1 VKVNG
6 RKVDHDETIF
16 GIREVRFDPNTGF
29 FLNGRNLKLKGVCM
43 HHDLGSLGIA
53 LNCRALERQLEILQE
68 MGCNAIRTSHN
79 PPAPELLDLS
89 DAMGFLVI
97 DEAFDEWKIGKVDN
111 GYHLL
116 FDEWAEKDLR
126 AMIKRDRNH
135 PCVIMW
141 SIGNEVRE
149 QRSET
154 GAEAA
159 KFLTEIAHD
168 EDPTRPVTAGF
179 NHSDPAIKHG
189 LAAVVDIP
197 GWNYKPFKYAQYH
210 ADHPEWAMYGSETE
224 SCVSTRG
231 EYYFPVEE
239 ERDNWRET
247 LQVSSYDLA
256 AAPWGYPPDYELKA
270 QEECPFIMG
279 EFVWTGFDY
288 LGEPTPYKQ
297 EWPSRSSYFGIIDL
311 CGFPKDRYYLYQ
323 SQWSEKKVLHLL
335 PHWNWEGREGEITPV
350 HCYTNYEA
358 AELFLNGRSLGIRR
372 KNPDGLFDRYRLIW
386 EDVRYEPGSLKVAAY
401 DQHGQI
407 AAEKEV
413 KTAGS
418 PAQILLLP
426 DRTTISNDRRDLSF
440 MTVKIVDDEGDLCPL
455 ADNLVQF
462 RLNGPGEIVAV
473 DNGDPTGL
481 EPFIADYRRAF
492 HGLCL
497 LVVKAVKDASGEI
510 RISASSE
517 NLQGSE
523 TVIVC

>member
-1 VKVNG
+1 
-6 RKVDHDETIF
+6 
-16 GIREVRFDPNTGF
+16 
-29 FLNGRNLKLKGVCM
+29 
-43 HHDLGSLGIA
+43 
-53 LNCRALERQLEILQE
+53 
-68 MGCNAIRTSHN
+68 
-79 PPAPELLDLS
+79 
-89 DAMGFLVI
+89 
-97 DEAFDEWKIGKVDN
+97 
-111 GYHLL
+111 
-116 FDEWAEKDLR
+116 
-126 AMIKRDRNH
+126 
-135 PCVIMW
+135 
-141 SIGNEVRE
+141 
-149 QRSET
+149 
-154 GAEAA
+154 
-159 KFLTEIAHD
+159 
-168 EDPTRPVTAGF
+168 
-179 NHSDPAIKHG
+179 
-189 LAAVVDIP
+189 
-197 GWNYKPFKYAQYH
+197 
-210 ADHPEWAMYGSETE
+210 MYGSETE